1 MARGRQVDNEVQR
14 WIQGIAQGDA
24 QGTAPLMRRCLDP
37 NFLSLLLWSREE
49 FEWGDGAGADDADGV
64 RGRDVPA
71 RRGGSGEEGAES
83 AARNS
88 RRVRTAMRLS
98 E

>member
-1 MARGRQVDNEVQR
+1 MAL
-14 WIQGIAQGDA
+14 
-24 QGTAPLMRRCLDP
+24 P
-37 NFLSLLLWSREE
+37 EE